1 MKNIFAVLLSF
12 LVLLSGQTVFAVT
25 YYSKVATPNLN
36 TLALTDWSETTCG
49 ATMADATTA
58 FSGTADIMNICG
70 TGSLAVGA
78 VSVTGAIPATVARI
92 NVLSGASLTLTGN
105 VTTTTA
111 LTLDNATGG
120 TVTIPAAANTI
131 DVGATGV
138 YSGAGKLVSK
148 CTSAAAT
155 AWDVAATWNG
165 CGVAG
170 QTTKSAGLV
179 PSADSDVSIG
189 HAVTALTAATLAA
202 KSITFTAGS
211 LALASKT
218 LTLGGN
224 LTTLAASGITGSP
237 SLTLTSDA
245 NHVLTLGAGLTVGT
259 ITLNTLTATRTI
271 GVVTSAIT
279 ATTVTGF
286 ATCTPTGITTISIP
300 AANYSCAVAGG
311 GGGTVSAP
319 IFSTK
324 EKPAVFSEEVKH

>member
-105 VTTTTA
+105 VTTTTV
-111 LTLDNATGG
+111 LTLDNAG
-120 TVTIPAAANTI
+120 TVTIPAANTI

-148 CTSAAAT
+148 CTSGAAT
-155 AWDVAATWNG
+155 AWDAAVTWDG

-170 QTTKSAGLV
+170 QMVASAGLV

-189 HAVTALTAATLAA
+189 HAVTAPTAATLAA

-245 NHVLTLGAGLTVGT
+245 NHTLTLGAGLTVGT
-259 ITLNTLTATRTI
+259 ITLNTLTTARTI

-279 ATTVTGF
+279 ATTITGF
-286 ATCTPTGITTISIP
+286 ATCTGGTITTTSIP

-324 EKPAVFSEEVKH
+324 EKPAVFSEEAKH